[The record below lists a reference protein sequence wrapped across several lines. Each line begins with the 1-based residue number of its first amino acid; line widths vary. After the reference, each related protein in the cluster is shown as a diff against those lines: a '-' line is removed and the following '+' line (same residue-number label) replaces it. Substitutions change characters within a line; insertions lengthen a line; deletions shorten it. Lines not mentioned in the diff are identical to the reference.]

1 MFGSSLP
8 PFVSRVNVREYQRG
22 KKWTIQRNW
31 QHRVHTKMKGFTS
44 IKSDDFEGKAVDI
57 VDGDEVGWGHH
68 QPLPTDE
75 NPITTQY

>member
-1 MFGSSLP
+1 M
-8 PFVSRVNVREYQRG
+8 
-22 KKWTIQRNW
+22 K
-31 QHRVHTKMKGFTS
+31 HTKMKGFTS

-75 NPITTQY
+75 NPIACK